1 MQDLIKKL
9 AEAWGPSGFEHHV
22 RELIRAEVQDLAD
35 DIRVDALGNL
45 ICRMGTVKKGGLR
58 VMLAAHM
65 DEIGVLV
72 SHVDRQGYL
81 RFSNLGA
88 SHGTTLLGNRVKFEN
103 GVIGTI
109 GVEERWSQRTRVPNL
124 DKYFIDVSTGNDT
137 SSVGI
142 GDAAIFWRTLD
153 ERGDRLIAKSLDDRV
168 GCAILIETMR
178 KMKKNKSPHEMIFV
192 FTAQEEVGRRGAMTA
207 GYGVFPDFA
216 LAVDVVPAGD
226 EPKGVELAVELGQGM
241 VIKVMDTHHV
251 VPPAIKNLLVET
263 AQHERIPYQLEI
275 LTLGSTDASVIQLA
289 QSGVPSGAVGVPC
302 RYVHTPSETVDIK
315 DVRACVDLLV
325 AVLSKPAAGIKPE

>member
-9 AEAWGPSGFEHHV
+9 TEAWGPSGFEHHV
-22 RELIRAEVQDLAD
+22 RGLIRAEVQNLAD
-35 DIRVDALGNL
+35 EIRVDALGNL
-45 ICRMGTVKKGGLR
+45 ICRLGKVKEGGLR

-72 SHVDRQGYL
+72 SHVDRRGYL
-81 RFSNLGA
+81 RFSTLGA
-88 SHGTTLLGNRVKFEN
+88 VHGTTLLGNRVQFEN
-103 GVIGTI
+103 GTIGTI
-109 GVEERWSQRTRVPNL
+109 GVEERWTQRTRIPNT
-124 DKYFIDVSTGNDT
+124 DKYFIDVSTG
-137 SSVGI
+137 SGASPVGI

-178 KMKKNKSPHEMIFV
+178 KMKKAKTPHEMIFV
-192 FTAQEEVGRRGAMTA
+192 FTVQEEVGTRGAMTA

-226 EPKGVELAVELGQGM
+226 EPKGAELAVELGRGM
-241 VIKVMDTHHV
+241 VIKVMDTRHV

-263 AQHERIPYQLEI
+263 AQREKIPHQLEI
-275 LTLGSTDASVIQLA
+275 LTLGSTDASAIQLA
-289 QSGVPSGAVGVPC
+289 QSGVLSGAVGVPC
-302 RYVHTPSETVDIK
+302 RYVHTPSETVDLK
-315 DVRACVDLLV
+315 DVRACVDLLT
-325 AVLSKPAAGIKPE
+325 AVLSKPIKGIQPA